1 MNGKI
6 NKKVI
11 MLENTDEREEDT
23 WVFNF
28 LVPYTYTDV
37 YRTF

>member
-1 MNGKI
+1 
-6 NKKVI
+6 

-23 WVFNF
+23 WVFNL
-28 LVPYTYTDV
+28 LVPYAYTDV